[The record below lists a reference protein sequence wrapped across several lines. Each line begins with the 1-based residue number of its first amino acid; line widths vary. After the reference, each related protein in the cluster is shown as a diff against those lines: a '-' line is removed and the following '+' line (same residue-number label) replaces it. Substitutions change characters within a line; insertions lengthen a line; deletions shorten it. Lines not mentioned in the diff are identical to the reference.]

1 FLSRVGATMSLSRAS
16 GNRKIS
22 IPLTPLA
29 KADTVTAWKIR
40 NLALAR
46 ITRAHSKKWT
56 NGSAPRRVVAP
67 TSAACGWPGGFVCG
81 CCGVTGEPW
90 VMARGIF
97 RCKACHGNTPLTAG
111 TAMRATRGGRQIGS
125 TRRPNRGTLRVLPA
139 PSRTSLA
146 RRQCV
151 SLSPAPPHGVV
162 GVPKKNQISCRQV
175 DSETRDP
182 CCDCRRCQAFPMSSS
197 LVPYRGK
204 SRLQHSYIT
213 VKAAVEIMGKKPHA
227 PHLRHQFGA
236 RSPLPYSHFSASQI
250 AFNMLSNARFAA
262 VTQSLYSLAL

>member
-1 FLSRVGATMSLSRAS
+1 MLQLFEFELNKYPLNAPSESRYRGGMENTKPGTGTDYPRTFEEMDEWFRTEAGCRAY
-16 GNRKIS
+16 
-22 IPLTPLA
+22 
-29 KADTVTAWKIR
+29 IR
-40 NLALAR
+40 RLR
-46 ITRAHSKKWT
+46 
-56 NGSAPRRVVAP
+56 
-67 TSAACGWPGGFVCG
+67 WPGGFVCG

-125 TRRPNRGTLRVLPA
+125 TRRPNRGNLRVLPA